1 LSWLYL
7 TSRGGQNLG
16 EGFKAAQVEKEKLKD
31 DNLAGYEVLTCA
43 PSELN
48 EDELAACISASNG
61 IGATNVVPEAIT
73 RY

>member
-1 LSWLYL
+1 
-7 TSRGGQNLG
+7 
-16 EGFKAAQVEKEKLKD
+16 VEKEKLKD